1 MLSKSQTINPL
12 IHSQSSKLFI
22 KFLIS
27 VWIFITAYIFLYFYE
42 KAYIAMAAVVF
53 GSLVLSPIN
62 LYLERKGHYP
72 QSRLFF
78 IMSCDFYIYV
88 TSLGFGHLTKVEY
101 YYIPSIIVALILFE
115 ITDLSKIV
123 FSTLLPVLLLLI
135 TEIVGTAYIPDQ
147 YICRTEHIKI
157 FSIVNFLGAY
167 AITGIF
173 LKIFVD
179 TIREQRASLI
189 TAAKMSSLGEMA
201 GGIAHEINNPLS
213 IIVMKANQMRKRLES
228 EPHLITTKSLDDL
241 TKIEITANRIAKII
255 KGLRTFSRESEK
267 DPPQKISLKEIL
279 DDTLELCYEK
289 LKFKNIQLTSDI
301 PADLTIN
308 CRPTQ
313 ISQIFMNL
321 VSNSMDAIEKL
332 DTPWIK
338 ITAQIENQTVKICLV
353 DSGPGIPKHIV
364 TKMMQ
369 PFYTTKDIGKG
380 TGLGLSISQSIAKD
394 HGGILYYDDSASNTT
409 FVLELPVGS

>member
-1 MLSKSQTINPL
+1 MLSKPQTINPL
-12 IHSQSSKLFI
+12 IHSQSSKLFL
-22 KFLIS
+22 KFLLS

-42 KAYIAMAAVVF
+42 KAYIAMAAVIF
-53 GSLVLSPIN
+53 GSLILSPIN
-62 LYLERKGHYP
+62 LLLEKKGFFA

-78 IMSCDFYIYV
+78 IISCDFYIYV
-88 TSLGFGHLTKVEY
+88 TSLGFGHATKVEY

-123 FSTLLPVLLLLI
+123 FSTLLPVVLLLI
-135 TEIVGTAYIPDQ
+135 TEIIGTSYIPDQ

-157 FSIVNFLGAY
+157 FTVVNFLGAY

-213 IIVMKANQMRKRLES
+213 IIVMKANQMRRRLES
-228 EPHLITTKSLDDL
+228 DPHLVAKGLDDL
-241 TKIEITANRIAKII
+241 NKIEITANRIAKII
-255 KGLRTFSRESEK
+255 KGLRTFSRDSEK
-267 DPPQKISLKEIL
+267 DPPQKNSLKEIL

-289 LKFKNIQLTSDI
+289 LKFKNIQLTSEI
-301 PADLTIN
+301 PADLLIN

-332 DTPWIK
+332 ESPWIK
-338 ITAQIENQTVKICLV
+338 ITAQTENQNVKITIA
-353 DSGPGIPKHIV
+353 DSGPGIPRHIV

-394 HGGILYYDDSASNTT
+394 HGGQLYYDDGASNTT
-409 FVLELPVGS
+409 FILILPAII

>member
-1 MLSKSQTINPL
+1 
-12 IHSQSSKLFI
+12 
-22 KFLIS
+22 
-27 VWIFITAYIFLYFYE
+27 
-42 KAYIAMAAVVF
+42 MAAVIF
-53 GSLVLSPIN
+53 GSLILSPIN
-62 LYLERKGHYP
+62 LLLEKKGFFA

-78 IMSCDFYIYV
+78 IISCDFYIYV
-88 TSLGFGHLTKVEY
+88 TSLGFGHATKVEY

-123 FSTLLPVLLLLI
+123 FSTLLPVVLLLI
-135 TEIVGTAYIPDQ
+135 TEIIGTSYIPDQ

-157 FSIVNFLGAY
+157 FTVVNFLGAY

-213 IIVMKANQMRKRLES
+213 IIVMKANQMRRRLES
-228 EPHLITTKSLDDL
+228 DPHLVAKGLDDL
-241 TKIEITANRIAKII
+241 NKIEITANRIAKII
-255 KGLRTFSRESEK
+255 KGLRTFSRDSEK
-267 DPPQKISLKEIL
+267 DPPQKNSLKEIL

-289 LKFKNIQLTSDI
+289 LKFKNIQLTSEI
-301 PADLTIN
+301 PADLLIN

-332 DTPWIK
+332 ESPWIK
-338 ITAQIENQTVKICLV
+338 ITAQTENQNVKITIA
-353 DSGPGIPKHIV
+353 DSGPGIPRHIV

-394 HGGILYYDDSASNTT
+394 HGGQLYYDDGASNTT
-409 FVLELPVGS
+409 FILILPAII